1 MGRKIQARVK
11 SLEKLSVIWVI
22 LITFCVG
29 LAVVLP
35 HHLYPPWLNQDLVL
49 LLYIFLEFLPLL
61 FYVFTVTQPTLSP
74 YLLLP
79 WILVNTCLVLFSS
92 ILTLSLSIPNPTKRN
107 VILCLAV
114 SVLIIFPIITTI
126 IVSLPTLIFIRRR
139 IPNYRRK
146 IKNSEVYRKVTG
158 AKTAAEIEEEIKAR
172 RREQVKNTIV
182 TDKSYEQF
190 IYVNRAAAK
199 WKKKVEMKRVNQET
213 SEKKMFAEGNV
224 TVNVGYGLDTVEEE
238 SVNNKNIIKDCSKR
252 QTNGVSN
259 HDHYNRIENGK
270 MMTDV

>member
-1 MGRKIQARVK
+1 M
-11 SLEKLSVIWVI
+11 
-22 LITFCVG
+22 
-29 LAVVLP
+29 
-35 HHLYPPWLNQDLVL
+35 
-49 LLYIFLEFLPLL
+49 
-61 FYVFTVTQPTLSP
+61 
-74 YLLLP
+74 
-79 WILVNTCLVLFSS
+79 
-92 ILTLSLSIPNPTKRN
+92 
-107 VILCLAV
+107 AV

-224 TVNVGYGLDTVEEE
+224 TVNVGYGLDTVQEE
-238 SVNNKNIIKDCSKR
+238 SVNNKNIIKGEFRIQLYSESKCNFF
-252 QTNGVSN
+252 QIVLNVKQMEFQIMIITT
-259 HDHYNRIENGK
+259 ELK
-270 MMTDV
+270 MER

>member
-1 MGRKIQARVK
+1 M
-11 SLEKLSVIWVI
+11 
-22 LITFCVG
+22 
-29 LAVVLP
+29 
-35 HHLYPPWLNQDLVL
+35 
-49 LLYIFLEFLPLL
+49 
-61 FYVFTVTQPTLSP
+61 
-74 YLLLP
+74 
-79 WILVNTCLVLFSS
+79 VNTCLVLFSS

-146 IKNSEVYRKVTG
+146 IQNSEVYRKVTG

-238 SVNNKNIIKDCSKR
+238 SVNNKNSIKGEFRIQLYSESKCNFFQIVLNVKPMEFQIMII
-252 QTNGVSN
+252 TT
-259 HDHYNRIENGK
+259 ELK
-270 MMTDV
+270 MER